1 LVSREPSYLNSA
13 TDDAMRFYGR
23 ERNLMKNHTDVLNAK
38 EAAAYLKA
46 HVETI
51 RRMARRVEIPAFK
64 VGKDWRFHRG
74 ALLRW
79 IEGHNPKPSGA

>member
-1 LVSREPSYLNSA
+1 
-13 TDDAMRFYGR
+13 
-23 ERNLMKNHTDVLNAK
+23 MKNDTDVLNAK

-51 RRMARRVEIPAFK
+51 RRMARRGEIPAFK
-64 VGKDWRFHRG
+64 VGKDWRFHQE

-79 IEGHNPKPSGA
+79 IDGQNPKLSGSRP